1 MVLAVIY
8 GMVWIATLYI
18 PSPQIILA
26 PICNAPLMTHIIPLC
41 KHIPSSPPSHSP
53 ITEDARYSQL
63 ADLQLRLSNIIELTQ
78 PGDTSLSQSISRSSI
93 ALRDLTTQVRV
104 SGLKS
109 KDILVGRL
117 EAFLDQ
123 GNDATRGLARL
134 TARVGGS
141 IDT

>member
-1 MVLAVIY
+1 M
-8 GMVWIATLYI
+8 
-18 PSPQIILA
+18 
-26 PICNAPLMTHIIPLC
+26 
-41 KHIPSSPPSHSP
+41 PSSSPTHPP

-63 ADLQLRLSNIIELTQ
+63 ADLQLRLSNVIELTQ
-78 PGDTSLSQSISRSSI
+78 PGDTSLSQSISRSTI

-109 KDILVGRL
+109 KDVLVERL
-117 EAFLDQ
+117 ETFLEQ
-123 GNDATRGLARL
+123 GNVATRGLARL